1 MFSPSVPPQLIITLN
16 QSVTAE
22 RGSVVNLTCAA
33 SGDPTPSYK
42 WTKDG
47 STIDES
53 AEFENDKKTLIL
65 KNVTPAND
73 GVYTCWAINEAGN
86 DSTTTNLT
94 VHGMCSW

>member
-1 MFSPSVPPQLIITLN
+1 MK
-16 QSVTAE
+16 
-22 RGSVVNLTCAA
+22 LTCAA
-33 SGDPTPSYK
+33 SGDPAPSYK

-53 AEFENDKKTLIL
+53 AQFENDKKTLIL

-94 VHGMCSW
+94 VHGTCNWVITYEQCL